1 MCTFYTQ
8 QDRQLM
14 VNLHFGLGGHF
25 TIYKGKLDAN
35 NEPVTRE
42 YVTDFD
48 NMVLDTGLQR
58 IGISDDWMNWLHLGS
73 GTTPPAPLQNSLV
86 NATYKGNN
94 LAPHEA
100 LSSHTKHS
108 INIEDP
114 LNPYC
119 WVTRVFRV
127 PPRGENRTYSELG
140 VGWSDSNLFSRTLI
154 KDQLGVQS
162 TITILGDEYLDV
174 TYEVRLYLPV
184 DTAEYTVTPTGDDI
198 EPRVI
203 TINAS
208 ALSTHTN
215 SWTFGWGLAHYN
227 KPGSLCGDHLQFL
240 HNRFFTGRRGGIYQ
254 DPEGD
259 VVGIEFN
266 ANSKVRTSDTSMTF
280 NFTRDLQD
288 NIGTLRTMQVSQLG
302 YCFQMQF
309 SPPFV
314 KTNEDRFNISYSISW
329 GRR

>member
-1 MCTFYTQ
+1 
-8 QDRQLM
+8 M

-25 TIYKGKLDAN
+25 TIHKGTLDDN
-35 NEPVTRE
+35 DEPVTRE

-58 IGISDDWMNWLHLGS
+58 IGINRDWMDWIHLGS

-94 LAPHEA
+94 LAPQEA
-100 LSSHTKHS
+100 SSSHTKHS

-119 WVTRVFRV
+119 WITRVFRV

-140 VGWSDSNLFSRTLI
+140 VGWNDNNLFSRTLI
-154 KDQLGVQS
+154 KDPAGEQS

-203 TINAS
+203 TVNAS
-208 ALSTHTN
+208 ALSTHIN
-215 SWTFGWGLAHYN
+215 VWAFGWGLGHEN
-227 KPGSLCGDHLQFL
+227 KPGSLCGNYSIFD

-254 DPEGD
+254 NPEGD
-259 VVGIEFN
+259 VVGDSFN
-266 ANSKVRTSDTSMTF
+266 ATSSVRTSDTSMTF

-288 NIGTLRTMQVSQLG
+288 NIGTLRTLQVSQMG
-302 YCFQMQF
+302 YCFQMEF

-329 GRR
+329 GRW

>member
-1 MCTFYTQ
+1 
-8 QDRQLM
+8 M
-14 VNLHFGLGGHF
+14 VNLHFGLDGHF
-25 TIYKGKLDAN
+25 TIHKGKLDAN

-42 YVTDFD
+42 YVTDFG

-58 IGISDDWMNWLHLGS
+58 IGINDDWMDWLHLGS
-73 GTTPPAPLQNSLV
+73 GITPPAPLQNSLI
-86 NATYKGNN
+86 NATYKGMS
-94 LAPHEA
+94 LAPHTTLA
-100 LSSHTKHS
+100 PDTDNG

-127 PPRGENRTYSELG
+127 SPRGENRTYSELG
-140 VGWSDSNLFSRTLI
+140 VGWNDSNLFSRTLI

-174 TYEVRLYLPV
+174 TYEVRMYLPV
-184 DTAEYTVTPTGDDI
+184 DTAIYTVTPTGDDI
-198 EPRVI
+198 EPREI
-203 TINAS
+203 TVHAS
-208 ALSTHTN
+208 RLNTA
-215 SWTFGWGLAHYN
+215 SWLFGWGLAHYGKPGSIN
-227 KPGSLCGDHLQFL
+227 YGKPGSLCGDFREFQ

-259 VVGIEFN
+259 VVGTAFN
-266 ANSKVRTSDTSMTF
+266 ASSKVRTSDTSMTF
-280 NFTRDLQD
+280 NFTRDLPD
-288 NIGTLRTMQVSQLG
+288 NIGTLRTLQVSQLG